1 LPPGFFNQFLYDQG
15 DVMDGPE
22 PHSPTQEKLLDDLR
36 QVIENAEELLKNT
49 NQYQGSLYQGARA
62 KLAQAL
68 LTATEELARF
78 EDAQIDRMIE
88 LTEAASR
95 LHRDLTGEARIFR
108 AFKPG
113 A

>member
-1 LPPGFFNQFLYDQG
+1 
-15 DVMDGPE
+15 MDGPE

-49 NQYQGSLYQGARA
+49 NQYHGSLYQNARA

-78 EDAQIDRMIE
+78 EDVQIDRMIE
-88 LTEAASR
+88 LTAAANK
-95 LHRDLTGEARIFR
+95 LHRDLTGEAKVLR

-113 A
+113 SQ